1 MDKKEKIV
9 VNCKLC
15 LMTNQKPFSVNET
28 KNDLSN
34 QKKNTLLFNNQGVCS
49 ACENI
54 KSKKNID
61 WNQREKELWRICDK
75 FRSKDGKYDCI
86 VSGSG
91 GKDSMFQAHILK
103 YKFKMNPLTVTYS
116 PILKTKI
123 GDRNL
128 TNWVNIGGF
137 DNYTFSPNGKV
148 LSILTREAFKNI
160 LHPSQPFKIGI
171 KTFAAKMA
179 KRFNINLVFYG
190 ELYSDYGSSSNISD
204 AYYPLEWLT
213 NDNDLDDIHIGGL
226 KVKEIKKKYNFLR
239 NQDFIPYMPLKKTDF
254 NDLNLNI
261 LFLGWFLKWDP
272 QEIYYYSTK
281 NSGFLLDDY
290 KSDGSYGR
298 YSSVDD
304 KMEYLHFYCSYIKFG
319 IGRCRLDASQEI
331 RNGHITRDEGINLC
345 KKFEGEFPKRY
356 AKDCFDFMGYSFK
369 EAIEIIDKFRPD
381 HLWKKNK
388 NKWIRKQEIF

>member
-28 KNDLSN
+28 KNESN

-290 KSDGSYGR
+290 RSDGSYGR

-356 AKDCFDFMGYSFK
+356 LEDCFDFMGYSFK

>member
-1 MDKKEKIV
+1 MYSKDKIV
-9 VNCKLC
+9 ISCKLC

-28 KNDLSN
+28 KNKSSN
-34 QKKNTLLFNNQGVCS
+34 QKKSTLQFSDDGICS
-49 ACENI
+49 ACKSI
-54 KSKKNID
+54 KAKKNID
-61 WNQREKELWRICDK
+61 WVSREKELWKICDIN
-75 FRSKDGKYDCI
+75 RSKDGKYDCI

-103 YKFKMNPLTVTYS
+103 YKFNMNPLTVTYS
-116 PILKTKI
+116 PILKTEVGIK
-123 GDRNL
+123 NS

-148 LSILTREAFKNI
+148 LSVLTREAFNNI

-171 KTFAAKMA
+171 KTFAVKMA
-179 KRFNINLVFYG
+179 KIFGINLVFYG
-190 ELYSDYGSSSNISD
+190 EPYSDYGSAPNLSD
-204 AYYPLEWLT
+204 AFYPLEWLT
-213 NDNDLDDIHIGGL
+213 NDNKLDDINIAGL
-226 KVKEIKKKYNFLR
+226 EVKEIKKKYNFLR
-239 NQDFIPYMPLKKTDF
+239 DQDFIPYMPLKNK
-254 NDLNLNI
+254 DLKDLDLNI

-281 NSGFLLDDY
+281 NSGYILDDY

-298 YSSVDD
+298 YASVDD

-331 RNGHITRDEGINLC
+331 RNGHISREEGVNLC

-356 AKDCFDFMGYSFK
+356 AQDCFDFMGYSYE
-369 EAIEIIDKFRPD
+369 EANNIIDKFRPD
-381 HLWKKNK
+381 HLWEKKK